1 MATSQITTALRA
13 AAILGLWLIA
23 ARGSAQPRD
32 FDQTI
37 APLLIERCVDCHGGA
52 KAKGGLDLTKKA
64 AVFKGGKSG
73 PGVVAKNLE
82 QSQLW
87 LRVQAGEMPP
97 KKPLPDQEKAILKAW
112 IEGGAAWGTDPIDPF
127 LVTTR
132 HRAGYDWWSLQPV
145 KLPTLPKVKQAA
157 WVRNP
162 IDRFILAKLEA
173 EGLSPAPEAG
183 ARTLIRR
190 LYFDLI
196 GLPPS
201 PEELDNFAGALQ
213 YADANAQTIVDRL
226 LSSPHHG
233 ERWAR
238 HWLDVVRFGES
249 NGFEHDEL
257 RKNAWPYRD
266 WVIRSLNADMPY
278 RDFVRMQLAGDILA
292 PGSAEGITAAGF
304 VVAGP
309 WDFVGNVELREGTV
323 DKDKTRVLDRDD
335 MVMSAASSFLSVTVG
350 CARCHDHKFDP
361 IPTRD
366 YYRFQAVFSGVARG
380 DVSIPGPQSI
390 ELARL
395 AEAKRSLVARR
406 ALLEAEAKKA
416 TTPELVRAEEKVA
429 ALIAKI
435 AAITLP
441 ASEASKTNG
450 YHSDILPTAD
460 HTRWVQVD
468 LGAVVAI
475 DEVWLTPARPVDF
488 RDTPGFGFPARF
500 RVEVSDEPAF
510 RTPRILADHSSKDFV
525 NPGDAPVIVTAKGVK
540 GRYVRVTATKLWK
553 RDNDYVFALAELSV
567 YSAGKNRAAGQPV
580 TSLDSIEGG
589 LWSRRH
595 LVDGFDSRRR
605 LPDLKDAKPYR
616 DWARLQEEQRAAI
629 SARDKLARMAL
640 PAKLRQDIA
649 DVTARIA
656 SNEASMRLHA
666 TQPKVYSV
674 VSIPPRPIHVLKRGE
689 VESRGALVT
698 PGGLSCI
705 DVPFA
710 EAKGDEGK
718 RRLALADWIAN
729 EGNVLTWRSI
739 ANRLW
744 HYHFGRGIVD
754 TPNDLGKMGGLPSHP
769 ELLEWLAAEL
779 RDGTSIKQ
787 IHRRIVLSATYR
799 QACREDADGA
809 RLDADNRLLWRA
821 NRQRLDAEGLRDAVL
836 AVSGRLDRRMTG
848 PGFELFRFV
857 DDHSPVY
864 DHSSLEKI
872 HDPATYRRTVYRFIV
887 RSVPNPFLDCLDCA
901 DPNLA
906 TPVRNTTLTAL
917 QALALRN
924 NPFMVR
930 QAKHLADRLEAES
943 SDLPGQV
950 DRLFAVLF
958 GRRPQTAER
967 AAVIAHARKH
977 GLAAACRVLFN
988 ANEFVFVD

>member
-1 MATSQITTALRA
+1 MFARQLFPAL
-13 AAILGLWLIA
+13 LVLLSPLA
-23 ARGSAQPRD
+23 ARADELFRQR
-32 FDQTI
+32 I
-37 APLLIERCVDCHGGA
+37 APILEERCLSCHDAKTKRGKLDLSSRAGLLAGGEEGAVVVPGDATKSRLMKMVSGPKPRMPRSGSKLGDAEVAHLRRWIDTGA
-52 KAKGGLDLTKKA
+52 KWPAEAK
-64 AVFKGGKSG
+64 
-73 PGVVAKNLE
+73 
-82 QSQLW
+82 
-87 LRVQAGEMPP
+87 
-97 KKPLPDQEKAILKAW
+97 LKAKAVAV
-112 IEGGAAWGTDPIDPF
+112 EET
-127 LVTTR
+127 
-132 HRAGYDWWSLQPV
+132 WWSLRPLARPTIPTTKHRAWARTPV
-145 KLPTLPKVKQAA
+145 DA
-157 WVRNP
+157 
-162 IDRFILAKLEA
+162 FISSGLEA
-173 EGLSPAPEAG
+173 KGLRPSPEADR
-183 ARTLIRR
+183 RTLLRR
-190 LYFDLI
+190 LSFDLV

-201 PEELDNFAGALQ
+201 PERVAAFERDTRP
-213 YADANAQTIVDRL
+213 DAYERVVEEL
-226 LSSPHHG
+226 LSGPGYG
-233 ERWAR
+233 ERWGR
-238 HWLDVVRFGES
+238 HWLDVAHYGDTHGYDKDKRR
-249 NGFEHDEL
+249 D
-257 RKNAWPYRD
+257 NAWPYRD

-323 DKDKTRVLDRDD
+323 DKDKTRLLDRDD
-335 MVMSAASSFLSVTVG
+335 MVMSAAGSFLSVTVG

-380 DVSIPGPQSI
+380 DRSIPGPQSI

-395 AEAKRSLVARR
+395 TEAKRSLMARR
-406 ALLEAEAKKA
+406 SLLEAEAKKA

-567 YSAGKNRAAGQPV
+567 YAAGKNRAAGQSV

-589 LWSRRH
+589 RWGRQH
-595 LVDGFDSRRR
+595 LVDGFDSRFR
-605 LPDLKDAKPYR
+605 LPDAKPYR
-616 DWARLQEEQRAAI
+616 ERVRLHQEQRAAI
-629 SARDKLARMAL
+629 SARDKLALMAI

-656 SNEASMRLHA
+656 STEASMRLHA

-967 AAVIAHARKH
+967 AAVIGHARKH